1 MGVVELVEGFRIVL
15 VTSRGVPLSSLDS
28 NLECLTFILPFLSE
42 ERVCFCF
49 NELEGRFLMIP
60 CLLAGAAVV
69 STVMFVEASALFWVP
84 LAQLVEA

>member
-15 VTSRGVPLSSLDS
+15 VTSRGVPLSSFDS

-49 NELEGRFLMIP
+49 NELEGR
-60 CLLAGAAVV
+60 LLAGAAVV
-69 STVMFVEASALFWVP
+69 STVMFVEASELLWVP